1 MNELRLPSHISDRVS
16 AWVAE
21 TPKDGGHVDNE
32 AARYGGVSLM
42 GTIGAV
48 WLLRPDATF
57 WEVDD
62 DSGRPLQPLPVQ
74 FHTIAIVAGA
84 QRHVWLRE
92 LLPIRPPNAV
102 DCPTCQGQGLI
113 ADAAYCSAC
122 SALGWLPA

>member
-1 MNELRLPSHISDRVS
+1 MNAMRLPSDISDRVS
-16 AWVAE
+16 AWVAQ

-48 WLLRPDATF
+48 WLLRPDASF

-62 DSGRPLQPLPVQ
+62 DSGRPLQPLPAQ
-74 FHTIAIVAGA
+74 FHTMALVAGA
-84 QRHVWLRE
+84 RRHAWLGA
-92 LLPIRPPNAV
+92 LLPSRPGSAV
-102 DCPTCQGQGLI
+102 DCSICRGQGMI
-113 ADAAYCSAC
+113 ADAAYCSNC